1 MSNHK
6 LIKVQRFTKLFKQ
19 CPRYVKKRSFNEF
32 DNMQYKQ
39 RLSQA
44 NLEDIL
50 ECSDLDDATE
60 ILTSELT
67 NIPDEMEP
75 IKTFQT
81 RTNYSPWL
89 QEETKLLKEQRE
101 AAQSKAAQTDDPED
115 WRNYR
120 SLRNQELTRNSGM
133 SRNGQYQCGQYQCGR
148 L

>member
-1 MSNHK
+1 MSDHK

-60 ILTSELT
+60 LLTS
-67 NIPDEMEP
+67 
-75 IKTFQT
+75 
-81 RTNYSPWL
+81 
-89 QEETKLLKEQRE
+89 
-101 AAQSKAAQTDDPED
+101 
-115 WRNYR
+115 
-120 SLRNQELTRNSGM
+120 
-133 SRNGQYQCGQYQCGR
+133 
-148 L
+148 